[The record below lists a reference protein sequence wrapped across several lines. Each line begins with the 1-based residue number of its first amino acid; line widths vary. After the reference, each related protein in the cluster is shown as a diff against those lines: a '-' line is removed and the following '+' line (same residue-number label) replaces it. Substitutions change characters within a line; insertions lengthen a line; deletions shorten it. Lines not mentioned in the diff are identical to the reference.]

1 VFGNLYF
8 QTIDVHIYMSKKKVI
23 VIGSGFAGISAASFL
38 AKAGYDVT
46 VLEKLDTPGGRA
58 RQLICDGFTFDMGP
72 SWYWMPDIFERYF
85 EQFGKKP
92 ADYYELIRLDPSYSI
107 FFGKDNEMLV
117 PAKLDEFYAMFEK
130 YEPGSSVGL
139 KKFLKESAYKYEV
152 GIKDFVFRP
161 GNSVTEFIDPRVIKS
176 VFNLH
181 MFQSI
186 AKYIRKHFSHPELIK
201 LLEFPVL
208 FLGATPQNTPA
219 LYSLMNYADITLG
232 TWYPKGG
239 MYSIVKGM
247 VSLAEELGVKFEFNQ
262 KVSRLFMN
270 GKNIHK
276 VLTQSREFE
285 ADIVVGGADYH
296 HVEQHLLDA
305 PFRMYSQ
312 SYWDKRV
319 LAPSSILYYIG
330 VKGKLKNIQH
340 HTLFFDAPFETHAKD
355 IYENPKWPDM
365 PLFYTSCA
373 SKTDPDCAPEGC
385 ENMVFLIPVAPG
397 LKEDKSILDKYFK
410 MITARFD
417 ELTGNDISSNIIF
430 RQDYGYSNFVEDY
443 NSLKGNA
450 YGLANTIMQTAF
462 LKPKMVSR
470 KVDNLYY
477 TGQLTTP
484 GPGVPPSL
492 ISGEVVSR
500 EILKRH
506 HQN

>member
-1 VFGNLYF
+1 
-8 QTIDVHIYMSKKKVI
+8 MSKKNVI

-58 RQLICDGFTFDMGP
+58 RQLSREGFTFDMGP

-85 EQFGKKP
+85 GQFGKKP
-92 ADYYELIRLDPSYSI
+92 SDYYDLVRLDPSYSI
-107 FFGKDNEMLV
+107 YFGKNNEMLV
-117 PAKLDEFYAMFEK
+117 PANLDEYFDMFEK
-130 YEPGSSVGL
+130 YEPGSTPGL

-161 GNSVTEFIDPRVIKS
+161 GNSITEFIDPRVMKS

-181 MFQSI
+181 MFKSI
-186 AKYIRKHFSHPELIK
+186 SKYIRKYFRHPELIK

-219 LYSLMNYADITLG
+219 LYSLMNYADISLG
-232 TWYPKGG
+232 TWFPRGG

-247 VSLAEELGVKFEFNQ
+247 VSLAEELGVKFEYNQ
-262 KVSRLFMN
+262 EAIKLSMK
-270 GKNIHK
+270 GKNIDK
-276 VLTQSREFE
+276 VLTKTCEYP

-296 HVEQHLLDA
+296 HIEQHLLEL
-305 PFRMYSQ
+305 PFRMYSE
-312 SYWDKRV
+312 SYWERRV
-319 LAPSSILYYIG
+319 LAPSSILYYVG

-340 HTLFFDAPFETHAKD
+340 HTLFFDAPFETHARD
-355 IYENPKWPDM
+355 IYETPAWPDM

-397 LKEDKSILDKYFK
+397 LKEDKSIMDRYFK
-410 MITARFD
+410 MITTRFD

-443 NSLKGNA
+443 HSLKGNA
-450 YGLANTIMQTAF
+450 YGLANTIFQTAF
-462 LKPKMVSR
+462 LKPKMVSK
-470 KVDNLYY
+470 KVGNLYY

-500 EILKRH
+500 EILKRNH
-506 HQN
+506 N

>member
-1 VFGNLYF
+1 
-8 QTIDVHIYMSKKKVI
+8 MSKKKVI

-38 AKAGYDVT
+38 AKEGFDVT

-58 RQLICDGFTFDMGP
+58 RQLVRDGFTFDMGP

-85 EQFGKKP
+85 EQFGKKTS
-92 ADYYELIRLDPSYSI
+92 DYYELIRLDPSYSI
-107 FFGKDNEMLV
+107 YFGKNNEMLV
-117 PAKLDEFYAMFEK
+117 PAKLDEFYAMFER
-130 YEPGSSVGL
+130 YEPGSSAGL
-139 KKFLKESAYKYEV
+139 RKFLKESAYKYEV
-152 GIKDFVFRP
+152 GIRDFVFRP
-161 GNSVTEFIDPRVIKS
+161 GNSISEFIDPRVIKS

-186 AKYIRKHFSHPELIK
+186 AKYIRKHFKHPELIK

-219 LYSLMNYADITLG
+219 LYSLMNYADIALG

-247 VSLAEELGVKFEFNQ
+247 VSLAEELGVKFEYNQ
-262 KVSRLFMN
+262 EVTKLQMD
-270 GKNIHK
+270 GKNIHT
-276 VLTQSREFE
+276 VITGSGEYM
-285 ADIVVGGADYH
+285 ADLVVGGADYH
-296 HVEQHLLDA
+296 HIEQHLLEA
-305 PFRMYSQ
+305 PFRMYSEA
-312 SYWDKRV
+312 YWDKRV

-373 SKTDPDCAPEGC
+373 STTDPDCAPAGC

-430 RQDYGYSNFVEDY
+430 RQDYGYSNFIEDY
-443 NSLKGNA
+443 HSLKGNA
-450 YGLANTIMQTAF
+450 YGLANTILQTAF
-462 LKPKMVSR
+462 LKPKMVSQ
-470 KVDNLYY
+470 KVGNLFY

-506 HQN
+506 HHN

>member
-1 VFGNLYF
+1 
-8 QTIDVHIYMSKKKVI
+8 
-23 VIGSGFAGISAASFL
+23 
-38 AKAGYDVT
+38 
-46 VLEKLDTPGGRA
+46 
-58 RQLICDGFTFDMGP
+58 
-72 SWYWMPDIFERYF
+72 
-85 EQFGKKP
+85 
-92 ADYYELIRLDPSYSI
+92 
-107 FFGKDNEMLV
+107 
-117 PAKLDEFYAMFEK
+117 
-130 YEPGSSVGL
+130 
-139 KKFLKESAYKYEV
+139 
-152 GIKDFVFRP
+152 
-161 GNSVTEFIDPRVIKS
+161 
-176 VFNLH
+176 
-181 MFQSI
+181 
-186 AKYIRKHFSHPELIK
+186 
-201 LLEFPVL
+201 
-208 FLGATPQNTPA
+208 
-219 LYSLMNYADITLG
+219 MNYADITLG

-247 VSLAEELGVKFEFNQ
+247 VALAEELGVTFEYNQ
-262 KVSRLFMN
+262 EVIKLIMQ

-276 VLTQSREFE
+276 VITRTGEFQAE
-285 ADIVVGGADYH
+285 IVVGGADYH
-296 HVEQHLLDA
+296 HIEQHLLDA
-305 PFRMYSQ
+305 PFRMYSE

-355 IYENPKWPDM
+355 IYENPKWPEM

-462 LKPKMVSR
+462 LKPKMVSK
-470 KVDNLYY
+470 KVRNLYF